1 MTVKACTEE
10 VIKWSEMEEQMLMQK
25 SKIEWLRLGDGN
37 NHYFHASLKAKH
49 RQCALRAIY
58 KEDGT
63 LLTNH
68 EDIEQEVLQLYG
80 NLMGKADDNLRG
92 IDIVAMRTGPQIPSD
107 QRELLITPITEGE
120 IYTSLKSIGDLK
132 APGLDGYGAHFFKS
146 TWSIIKTDFL
156 AAVWEFFYENSM
168 YSAVNST
175 LVTLIPKHSAAKTI
189 KEYRPISCCTTIFKV
204 ISKILTMR
212 LSKVLGS
219 IISTSQAAFVPGQH
233 IHDHILL
240 AYELIRGYSRKG
252 GTPKCMMQLDL
263 QKAYDTVDWHA
274 LQHILREVGLPN
286 QFIQWIMLGVTS
298 VSYKFNIHG
307 RHTGFMKARRG
318 LRQGDPISPLLF
330 VIAMEYLHRILQQLT
345 KVPNFNFHS
354 KCEHLNIINLSF
366 ADDLLI
372 FTRGDVISVELVMA
386 KLQTFSQSTGLVVN
400 PSKCKVYYG
409 GVDDLVKNNIR
420 AVTSFAD
427 GSLPFRYLGIPL
439 TSKKL
444 SIHHYMPLI
453 DRIVERIYSWS
464 AKLLS
469 HAGRLQLIRSV
480 TFAVANYWMQ
490 CLPLPKQVIHKINSI
505 CRSFLWSGGTTI
517 TKKAPVAWDHV
528 CSSKAH
534 GGLNLISLEE
544 WNQANLAKLLWNINS
559 KADSLW
565 IRWIHSYYIKQDHL
579 MTMSV
584 NNSGSWIWKAI
595 LKQRVALL
603 QIQGWEH

>member
-1 MTVKACTEE
+1 
-10 VIKWSEMEEQMLMQK
+10 
-25 SKIEWLRLGDGN
+25 
-37 NHYFHASLKAKH
+37 
-49 RQCALRAIY
+49 
-58 KEDGT
+58 
-63 LLTNH
+63 
-68 EDIEQEVLQLYG
+68 
-80 NLMGKADDNLRG
+80 
-92 IDIVAMRTGPQIPSD
+92 
-107 QRELLITPITEGE
+107 
-120 IYTSLKSIGDLK
+120 
-132 APGLDGYGAHFFKS
+132 
-146 TWSIIKTDFL
+146 
-156 AAVWEFFYENSM
+156 
-168 YSAVNST
+168 
-175 LVTLIPKHSAAKTI
+175 
-189 KEYRPISCCTTIFKV
+189 
-204 ISKILTMR
+204 
-212 LSKVLGS
+212 
-219 IISTSQAAFVPGQH
+219 
-233 IHDHILL
+233 
-240 AYELIRGYSRKG
+240 
-252 GTPKCMMQLDL
+252 
-263 QKAYDTVDWHA
+263 
-274 LQHILREVGLPN
+274 
-286 QFIQWIMLGVTS
+286 MLGVTS

-307 RHTGFMKARRG
+307 RHTGFMKAKRG

-330 VIAMEYLHRILQQLT
+330 VIVMEYLHRILQQLT
-345 KVPNFNFHS
+345 KVPDFNFHS

-366 ADDLLI
+366 ADNLLI
-372 FTRGDVISVELVMA
+372 FTRGDIISVELVMD
-386 KLQTFSQSTGLVVN
+386 KLQMFSQSTGLVVN

-427 GSLPFRYLGIPL
+427 GSLPFRYLGVPL

-490 CLPLPKQVIHKINSI
+490 CLPLPKKVIHKINAI

-544 WNQANLAKLLWNINS
+544 WNQANLAKLLWNINN

-584 NNSGSWIWKAI
+584 NNSCSWVWKAI
-595 LKQRVALL
+595 LKQREALL
-603 QIQGWEH
+603 QIQG

>member
-1 MTVKACTEE
+1 
-10 VIKWSEMEEQMLMQK
+10 
-25 SKIEWLRLGDGN
+25 
-37 NHYFHASLKAKH
+37 
-49 RQCALRAIY
+49 LRAIY

-80 NLMGKADDNLRG
+80 NLMGRADDNLRG
-92 IDIVAMRTGPQIPSD
+92 IDIVAMRTGPQISSD

-120 IYTSLKSIGDLK
+120 IYTALKSIGDLK

-330 VIAMEYLHRILQQLT
+330 VIVMEYLHRILQQLT

-517 TKKAPVAWDHV
+517 TKKAPVAWDDV

-584 NNSGSWIWKAI
+584 NNSCSWVWKAI
-595 LKQRVALL
+595 LKQREALL
-603 QIQGWEH
+603 QIQG

>member
-1 MTVKACTEE
+1 
-10 VIKWSEMEEQMLMQK
+10 
-25 SKIEWLRLGDGN
+25 
-37 NHYFHASLKAKH
+37 
-49 RQCALRAIY
+49 
-58 KEDGT
+58 
-63 LLTNH
+63 
-68 EDIEQEVLQLYG
+68 
-80 NLMGKADDNLRG
+80 
-92 IDIVAMRTGPQIPSD
+92 
-107 QRELLITPITEGE
+107 
-120 IYTSLKSIGDLK
+120 
-132 APGLDGYGAHFFKS
+132 
-146 TWSIIKTDFL
+146 
-156 AAVWEFFYENSM
+156 
-168 YSAVNST
+168 
-175 LVTLIPKHSAAKTI
+175 
-189 KEYRPISCCTTIFKV
+189 
-204 ISKILTMR
+204 
-212 LSKVLGS
+212 
-219 IISTSQAAFVPGQH
+219 
-233 IHDHILL
+233 
-240 AYELIRGYSRKG
+240 
-252 GTPKCMMQLDL
+252 
-263 QKAYDTVDWHA
+263 
-274 LQHILREVGLPN
+274 
-286 QFIQWIMLGVTS
+286 MLGVTS

-307 RHTGFMKARRG
+307 RHTGFMKAKRG

-330 VIAMEYLHRILQQLT
+330 VIVMEYLHRILQQLT
-345 KVPNFNFHS
+345 KVPDFNFHS

-372 FTRGDVISVELVMA
+372 FTRGDIISVELVMD
-386 KLQTFSQSTGLVVN
+386 KLQMFSQSTGLVVN

-427 GSLPFRYLGIPL
+427 GSLPFRYLGVPL

-490 CLPLPKQVIHKINSI
+490 CLPLPKKVIHKINAI

-534 GGLNLISLEE
+534 GGLNLIFLEE
-544 WNQANLAKLLWNINS
+544 WNQANLAKLLWNINN

-579 MTMSV
+579 MIMSV
-584 NNSGSWIWKAI
+584 NNSFSWVWKAI
-595 LKQRVALL
+595 LKQREALL
-603 QIQGWEH
+603 QIQGCEQLKSKIITRKVYQLLRGDHLSVAWKATMYHNIARPRAIFIFWLACHDRLATKDRLRKFGLNVDAKCCFCHHDETTNHLFFGCTIMKDVWQKVLRWMNVDHIPLEWHDELQWITRHSKGKGWRAQLLKVAAAETIYMLWKHRNDTCFDNNIHNTNIDEDIINTIVYRGWRCTKLRKHIALMLI